1 MTDHPLLFKPHMAQ
15 GVHDRLKTM
24 TRRICKVQPT
34 NPTYK
39 LMRLIESTNRE
50 IAKHNGLC
58 YWGSLSHAEFFKCPY
73 EIGDQ
78 LWVKE
83 VHYAYGTWNTDGY
96 TNEGRLEF
104 RFEDFSALDHPI
116 CFPINKP
123 DTILPNFT
131 KSLGYFKR
139 NSLFMQKKHCRTWLE
154 ITGIRVERLQDISE
168 EDAIKEGCE
177 IGHGIDD
184 SSPFFAKDAFETLW
198 DSINGHP
205 RKDGKDISWAANPWT
220 WAIEFKRIEK

>member
-139 NSLFMQKKHCRTWLE
+139 NSLFMPKKHCRTWLE

-168 EDAIKEGCE
+168 EDAEKEG
-177 IGHGIDD
+177 IDFLRYYPD
-184 SSPFFAKDAFETLW
+184 VDETLTAKELFQCLW
-198 DSINGHP
+198 DSINLTLGHGWD
-205 RKDGKDISWAANPWT
+205 KGDWVWAY
-220 WAIEFKRIEK
+220 EFKRIEK

>member
-15 GVHDRLKTM
+15 GVHDGSKTM
-24 TRRICKVQPT
+24 TRRIIKNQDLFGAP
-34 NPTYK
+34 PQGFEPYWF
-39 LMRLIESTNRE
+39 
-50 IAKHNGLC
+50 KHNETLADKFGFESDDDT
-58 YWGSLSHAEFFKCPY
+58 WVSPY
-73 EIGDQ
+73 QICDQ

-83 VHYAYGTWNTDGY
+83 VHYEYGFWELNGVTRTGRQKKSFKGRIGIPILFPNNPPEKVCTGF
-96 TNEGRLEF
+96 NE
-104 RFEDFSALDHPI
+104 I
-116 CFPINKP
+116 
-123 DTILPNFT
+123 
-131 KSLGYFKR
+131 GYFKR
-139 NSLFMQKKHCRTWLE
+139 NSLFMPKKHCRTWIE

-177 IGHGIDD
+177 IGHGLDD